1 MLLLKFFRIKANAMT
16 GKDLK
21 RMIISD
27 GLTVAEVARRLG
39 TTQQNL
45 TCALG
50 KDDIKTGLLERVA
63 EAMNKP
69 LGFFYGKA
77 FESVPVTCTVQ
88 EQVPQ
93 SSEDSVLDLLKLKDE
108 QLLIAMKQTSKAQE
122 QMDKV
127 LEVLTSPAQAQTV
140 TPAVYFA
147 KGGGGVEPVTSR
159 PYTQRLRANARR
171 LSALTGPHVLGPAEI
186 RVSAAS
192 EPKIK

>member
-127 LEVLTSPAQAQTV
+127 LEVLSRPAKSQLQENHPVVYVAQ
-140 TPAVYFA
+140 
-147 KGGGGVEPVTSR
+147 GDRLDPVTSR
-159 PYTQRLRANARR
+159 PYTQRLRERAKILQEQRKIAAARPKV
-171 LSALTGPHVLGPAEI
+171 LSTITE
-186 RVSAAS
+186 S
-192 EPKIK
+192 KIK

>member
-1 MLLLKFFRIKANAMT
+1 MKGSELKEILRKEGVVLMS
-16 GKDLK
+16 L
-21 RMIISD
+21 
-27 GLTVAEVARRLG
+27 AENIG
-39 TTQQNL
+39 MSQQNL
-45 TCALG
+45 SAAFTR
-50 KDDIKTGLLERVA
+50 DDVKSGLLEKIARSLG
-63 EAMNKP
+63 KP
-69 LGFFYGKA
+69 VGFFYGEA
-77 FESVPVTCTVQ
+77 SENAPAQ
-88 EQVPQ
+88 QPQ

-127 LEVLTSPAQAQTV
+127 LEVFSRPAKSQLQENRVVYVAQDSRLD
-140 TPAVYFA
+140 
-147 KGGGGVEPVTSR
+147 PVTSR

>member
-93 SSEDSVLDLLKLKDE
+93 SSEAAVLDLLKLKDE
-108 QLLIAMKQTSKAQE
+108 QLLTAMKQTSKAQE

-127 LEVLTSPAQAQTV
+127 LEVLTRPAQAQTV

-147 KGGGGVEPVTSR
+147 KGDGGVEPVTSR

>member
-1 MLLLKFFRIKANAMT
+1 MT

-93 SSEDSVLDLLKLKDE
+93 SSDASVLDLLKLKDE

-127 LEVLTSPAQAQTV
+127 LEVFSRPAKSQLQENRVVYVAQDSRLD
-140 TPAVYFA
+140 
-147 KGGGGVEPVTSR
+147 PVTSR
-159 PYTQRLRANARR
+159 PYTQRLRERAKILQEQRKIAAARPKV
-171 LSALTGPHVLGPAEI
+171 LSTITE
-186 RVSAAS
+186 S
-192 EPKIK
+192 KIK

>member
-1 MLLLKFFRIKANAMT
+1 MKGSELKEILRKEGVVLMS
-16 GKDLK
+16 L
-21 RMIISD
+21 
-27 GLTVAEVARRLG
+27 AENIG
-39 TTQQNL
+39 MSQQNL
-45 TCALG
+45 SAAFTR
-50 KDDIKTGLLERVA
+50 DDVKSGLLEKIARSLG
-63 EAMNKP
+63 KP
-69 LGFFYGKA
+69 VGFFYGEA
-77 FESVPVTCTVQ
+77 SENAPAQ
-88 EQVPQ
+88 QPQ

-147 KGGGGVEPVTSR
+147 KGDGGVEPVISR

>member
-1 MLLLKFFRIKANAMT
+1 MKGSELKEILRKEGVVLMS
-16 GKDLK
+16 L
-21 RMIISD
+21 
-27 GLTVAEVARRLG
+27 AENIG
-39 TTQQNL
+39 MSQQNL
-45 TCALG
+45 SAAFTR
-50 KDDIKTGLLERVA
+50 DDVKSGLLEKIARSLG
-63 EAMNKP
+63 KP
-69 LGFFYGKA
+69 VGFFYGEA
-77 FESVPVTCTVQ
+77 SENAPAQ
-88 EQVPQ
+88 QPQ

-127 LEVLTSPAQAQTV
+127 LEVFSRPAKSQLQENRVVYVAQDSRLD
-140 TPAVYFA
+140 
-147 KGGGGVEPVTSR
+147 PVASR

>member
-1 MLLLKFFRIKANAMT
+1 MKGSELKEILRKEGVVLMS
-16 GKDLK
+16 L
-21 RMIISD
+21 
-27 GLTVAEVARRLG
+27 AENIG
-39 TTQQNL
+39 MSQQNL
-45 TCALG
+45 SAAFTR
-50 KDDIKTGLLERVA
+50 DDVKSGLLEKIARSLG
-63 EAMNKP
+63 KP
-69 LGFFYGKA
+69 VGFFYGEA
-77 FESVPVTCTVQ
+77 SENAPAQ
-88 EQVPQ
+88 QPQ

-108 QLLIAMKQTSKAQE
+108 QLLTAMKQTSKAQE

-127 LEVLTSPAQAQTV
+127 LEVLTRPAQAQTV

-147 KGGGGVEPVTSR
+147 KGDGGVEPVTSH

>member
-1 MLLLKFFRIKANAMT
+1 MT

-77 FESVPVTCTVQ
+77 FEFVPVTCTVQ
-88 EQVPQ
+88 EQVSQ
-93 SSEDSVLDLLKLKDE
+93 SSEAAVLDLLKLKDE

-147 KGGGGVEPVTSR
+147 KGDGGVAPVTSR

>member
-88 EQVPQ
+88 EQEQVPQ
-93 SSEDSVLDLLKLKDE
+93 SSEASVLDLLKLKDE

-127 LEVLTSPAQAQTV
+127 LEVFSRPAKSQVQENRVVYVAQDSRLD
-140 TPAVYFA
+140 
-147 KGGGGVEPVTSR
+147 PVTSR
-159 PYTQRLRANARR
+159 PYTQGLRERAKILQEQRKIAAARPKV
-171 LSALTGPHVLGPAEI
+171 LSTITE
-186 RVSAAS
+186 S
-192 EPKIK
+192 KIK

>member
-1 MLLLKFFRIKANAMT
+1 MT

-69 LGFFYGKA
+69 LGFFYGQV
-77 FESVPVTCTVQ
+77 FEAAPASCTVS
-88 EQVPQ
+88 EQTAPQ
-93 SSEDSVLDLLKLKDE
+93 SPEASVLELLKIKDE
-108 QLLIAMKQTSKAQE
+108 QLLTAMKQTSKAQE

-127 LEVLTSPAQAQTV
+127 LEVLTRPAQAQTV

-147 KGGGGVEPVTSR
+147 KGDGGVEPVTSR

-171 LSALTGPHVLGPAEI
+171 LSALTGPHVLGPAGI

>member
-88 EQVPQ
+88 EQVSQ
-93 SSEDSVLDLLKLKDE
+93 SSEAAVLDLLKLKDE

-127 LEVLTSPAQAQTV
+127 LEVLSRPAQAQTV

-147 KGGGGVEPVTSR
+147 KGDGGVEPVTSR

>member
-1 MLLLKFFRIKANAMT
+1 MT

-88 EQVPQ
+88 EQAPQ
-93 SSEDSVLDLLKLKDE
+93 SSEASVLDLLKLKDE

-122 QMDKV
+122 QMDKAQEQMDKV
-127 LEVLTSPAQAQTV
+127 LEVFSRPAKAQV
-140 TPAVYFA
+140 QENRVVYVA
-147 KGGGGVEPVTSR
+147 QDGRLDPLTSR
-159 PYTQRLRANARR
+159 PYTQRLRERAKILQEQRKIAAARPKV
-171 LSALTGPHVLGPAEI
+171 LSTITE
-186 RVSAAS
+186 S
-192 EPKIK
+192 KIK

>member
-1 MLLLKFFRIKANAMT
+1 MLLLKFFRIKANTMT

-69 LGFFYGKA
+69 LGFFYGKT

-93 SSEDSVLDLLKLKDE
+93 PSEASVLDLLKLKDE

-127 LEVLTSPAQAQTV
+127 LEVFSRPAKAQVQETHPV
-140 TPAVYFA
+140 VYVA
-147 KGGGGVEPVTSR
+147 HDSRLEPVTSR
-159 PYTQRLRANARR
+159 PYTQRLRGRAKFLPEQGSIAAARPKV
-171 LSALTGPHVLGPAEI
+171 LSTITE
-186 RVSAAS
+186 S
-192 EPKIK
+192 KIK

>member
-1 MLLLKFFRIKANAMT
+1 MT

-88 EQVPQ
+88 EQVSQ
-93 SSEDSVLDLLKLKDE
+93 SSEAAVLDLLKLKDE

-127 LEVLTSPAQAQTV
+127 LEVLPRPAQAQTV

-147 KGGGGVEPVTSR
+147 KGDGGVEPVTSR

-192 EPKIK
+192 ESKIK

>member
-127 LEVLTSPAQAQTV
+127 LEVFSRPAKSQLQENRVVYVAQDSRLD
-140 TPAVYFA
+140 
-147 KGGGGVEPVTSR
+147 PVTSR
-159 PYTQRLRANARR
+159 PYTQRLRERAKILQEQRKIAAARPKV
-171 LSALTGPHVLGPAEI
+171 LSTITE
-186 RVSAAS
+186 S
-192 EPKIK
+192 KIK